1 MTKEL
6 ATCRALRRRPL
17 TGADATPR
25 NGAILRALVVVVVA
39 LSGCAGLSKRV
50 DRSALSAVPNEELLL
65 LFDAE
70 NAVYIARDEADLAGR
85 TLQDAKI
92 ALERA
97 RKYGALIND
106 RRQGGATID
115 SVQVLDL
122 LGEWNDVR
130 ISMREA
136 ELKLREVELETSD
149 VRLWAARARY
159 EKEKAR
165 LVKDKNP
172 AEGKDLKLEEFDE
185 QVKEWT
191 VKEAE
196 AQKALDERDA
206 VVVESRGKYF
216 ALSRRLQE
224 ASKGAYGGPWA
235 DLLD

>member
-1 MTKEL
+1 MK
-6 ATCRALRRRPL
+6 RVVF
-17 TGADATPR
+17 G
-25 NGAILRALVVVVVA
+25 LVVAVTLA
-39 LSGCAGLSKRV
+39 GCAGLSERV

-70 NAVYIARDEADLAGR
+70 NAVYIARDEADLASR
-85 TLQDAKI
+85 NLQDAKL

-97 RKYGALIND
+97 RKYSDLITE
-106 RRQGGATID
+106 RRTGGATID

-122 LGEWNDVR
+122 LGQWNDVR
-130 ISMREA
+130 ITMRQAEVVLREA
-136 ELKLREVELETSD
+136 ELSTSD

-172 AEGKDLKLEEFDE
+172 AVGKDIEIKDFEE

-191 VKEAE
+191 AKETE
-196 AQKALDERDA
+196 AQKTLDEKNA
-206 VVVESRGKYF
+206 AVVESRAQYF
-216 ALSRRLQE
+216 ALSRQLQE

>member
-1 MTKEL
+1 MSSL
-6 ATCRALRRRPL
+6 PCRWP
-17 TGADATPR
+17 
-25 NGAILRALVVVVVA
+25 VVVVVAAALA

-85 TLQDAKI
+85 TLQDAKL
-92 ALERA
+92 ALSRA
-97 RKYGALIND
+97 RDYGDVINE
-106 RRQGGATID
+106 RRTSGASID

-130 ISMREA
+130 IAMREA
-136 ELKLREVELETSD
+136 ELQLREVELSTSD

-172 AEGKDLKLEEFDE
+172 SVGKDLDLQEFDE
-185 QVKEWT
+185 QVTEWT
-191 VKEAE
+191 AREAE
-196 AQKALDERDA
+196 AQKALDEKDA
-206 VVVESRGKYF
+206 VVVDSRAQYF

>member
-1 MTKEL
+1 MK
-6 ATCRALRRRPL
+6 RFVF
-17 TGADATPR
+17 
-25 NGAILRALVVVVVA
+25 VVVVVGA
-39 LSGCAGLSKRV
+39 SAFFAGGCAGLSERV
-50 DRSALSAVPNEELLL
+50 DRAALNAVPNDELLL

-85 TLQDAKI
+85 NLQDARL
-92 ALERA
+92 ALGRA
-97 RKYGALIND
+97 RNYRELITE
-106 RRQGGATID
+106 RRTGGATID

-130 ISMREA
+130 IAMRESEVALREA
-136 ELKLREVELETSD
+136 ELSTSD

-172 AEGKDLKLEEFDE
+172 TVGKDIDLQRFET
-185 QVKEWT
+185 QVTEWSAKET
-191 VKEAE
+191 E
-196 AQKALDERDA
+196 AQKLLDEKNA
-206 VVVESRGKYF
+206 VVVGHRDQYF

>member
-1 MTKEL
+1 MK
-6 ATCRALRRRPL
+6 AFAYVCAFF
-17 TGADATPR
+17 
-25 NGAILRALVVVVVA
+25 VVVSGFSA
-39 LSGCAGLSKRV
+39 FGCAGLSERV

-70 NAVYIARDEADLAGR
+70 NAVYIARDEADLASR
-85 TLQDAKI
+85 NLQDAKL

-97 RKYGALIND
+97 RKYRELITQ
-106 RRQGGATID
+106 RRTGGATID

-122 LGEWNDVR
+122 LGQWNDVR
-130 ISMREA
+130 ITMRESEVVLREA
-136 ELKLREVELETSD
+136 ELSTSD

-172 AEGKDLKLEEFDE
+172 AVGKDIELAKFDA
-185 QVKEWT
+185 QVTEWT
-191 VKEAE
+191 AKETE
-196 AQKALDERDA
+196 AQKALDEKNNA
-206 VVVESRGKYF
+206 VVEARAQYF
-216 ALSRRLQE
+216 ALSRQLQE